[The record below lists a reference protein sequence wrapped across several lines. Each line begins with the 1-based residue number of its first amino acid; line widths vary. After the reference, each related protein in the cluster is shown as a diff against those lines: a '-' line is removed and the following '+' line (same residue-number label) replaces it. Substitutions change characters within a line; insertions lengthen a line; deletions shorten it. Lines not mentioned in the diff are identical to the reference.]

1 MVNIT
6 IYDMMGRVVK
16 TMINRQQNAGFKSV
30 QWNATDNFGQPV
42 SAGVYLYQIEAGNFT
57 QTKKMLLLK

>member
-1 MVNIT
+1 
-6 IYDMMGRVVK
+6 MGRI
-16 TMINRQQNAGFKSV
+16 INDLISSKQSSGFNSV

-42 SAGVYLYQIEAGNFT
+42 SAGVYLYHIEAGNFT